1 MLRTELLYFFSSFQS
16 QTQGTSGPQPLI
28 LAELTQADP
37 QQQKQIIGEHLYRA
51 IMQMHPEKAGKITGM
66 STFHNLFSA
75 ILIIIIILT
84 FIGMLLEMDNSELLH
99 MLESPESLN
108 SKVDEAVGVLLEHQ
122 RQDEQIGKNDLS
134 SWEGLLLWFMLHV
147 SCQLSGNN

>member
-1 MLRTELLYFFSSFQS
+1 
-16 QTQGTSGPQPLI
+16 
-28 LAELTQADP
+28 
-37 QQQKQIIGEHLYRA
+37 
-51 IMQMHPEKAGKITGM
+51 
-66 STFHNLFSA
+66 
-75 ILIIIIILT
+75 
-84 FIGMLLEMDNSELLH
+84 MLLEMDNSELLH

-147 SCQLSGNN
+147 SCQLSGNIYGTTLACTILRLVIVL